1 MNVLRRIVLG
11 LAGVVAVALAMQLAA
26 PKAVQAIVSH
36 FVTVDN
42 TAANP
47 VPVAGTVAVSS
58 LPAVQLSGNVNATV
72 TNGPATPV
80 PTFATDDPGRIP
92 FQAAEQDATACNGQG
107 ICFLQFGTVPAGHR
121 IVIKHVSGALFT
133 AASSQTI
140 VTVGPF
146 NGAGLA
152 FESFMVGPGRGTGF
166 PVETVF
172 DQPVQFY
179 FDQGQAVE
187 VSLNATSTFISG
199 TSALMTLTG
208 YELDCTV
215 APCGPIQ
222 SKPQP

>member
-1 MNVLRRIVLG
+1 MNVVRRVVLG
-11 LAGVVAVALAMQLAA
+11 FAGVVAVALAMQLAA
-26 PKAVQAIVSH
+26 PKAVQAIASH

-42 TAANP
+42 TA
-47 VPVAGTVAVSS
+47 
-58 LPAVQLSGNVNATV
+58 
-72 TNGPATPV
+72 ATPV

-92 FQAAEQDATACNGQG
+92 FQAAEQDATACDGQS

-152 FESFMVGPGRGTGF
+152 FESFLVGPGRGTNF

-179 FDQGQAVE
+179 FDQGQTVE
-187 VSLNATSTFISG
+187 VSLNATSTFVSG

>member
-1 MNVLRRIVLG
+1 MNVMRRIVLG
-11 LAGVVAVALAMQLAA
+11 LAGVVAVAVGMQLAA
-26 PKAVQAIVSH
+26 PKAVQGIVSH

-47 VPVAGTVAVSS
+47 VPTI
-58 LPAVQLSGNVNATV
+58 
-72 TNGPATPV
+72 
-80 PTFATDDPGRIP
+80 ATDDPGRIP
-92 FQAAEQDATACNGQG
+92 FQAAEQDATACVGQG
-107 ICFLQFGTVPAGHR
+107 ICFLQFGTVSAGHR
-121 IVIKHVSGALFT
+121 VVIKHVSGALFT
-133 AASSQTI
+133 AAPSQTI

-152 FESFMVGPGRGTGF
+152 FESFMVGPGRGTSF

-172 DQPVQFY
+172 DQPVEFY
-179 FDQGQAVE
+179 FDQGQTVE